1 MQIID
6 QYTDTPNEARG
17 AVVVIGNFDGVH
29 RGHAE
34 VISRAREIAT
44 GLVAP
49 LAVMAFEPHPREFF
63 APNAPTFR
71 LTTKETKAR
80 LLERHGV
87 DVAFTLPFDA
97 DLAGKSAE
105 DFVTDVLVAGLGAA
119 HVVVGFDFCFGKGRK
134 GDTALLTRMGKD
146 LGFGVTVIDAVTAS
160 KDGAEAVYSSTRIRD
175 ALREGRPDEAASLL
189 GHWWAIEGA
198 VIKGDQR
205 GRTIDFPTANLAM
218 GRYLHPAHGVYAIK
232 AEVLTGSHAGTYD
245 GVANLGRRPTFDK
258 KDVLLESFLFDFGG
272 DIYGEEL
279 VISLIEFLRPE
290 QKFDGLDAL
299 KTQIAKDS
307 KKAASVLTKLR
318 ANPQDVPW
326 AG

>member
-6 QYTDTPNEARG
+6 QYKDVPNEARG

-34 VISRAREIAT
+34 VIAQAREIAT

-49 LAVMAFEPHPREFF
+49 LAVMSFEPHPREFF
-63 APNAPTFR
+63 APDAPNFR

-87 DVAFTLPFDA
+87 DIVFTLPFNA
-97 DLAGKSAE
+97 DLAGKLAE
-105 DFVTDVLVAGLGAA
+105 DFVQDVLNTGLGLA

-134 GDTALLTRMGKD
+134 GDVHLLAQMGEQ
-146 LGFGVTVIDAVTAS
+146 LGFGVTVIEPVVTS
-160 KDGAEAVYSSTRIRD
+160 GAGNNAAYSSTRIRD
-175 ALREGRPDEAASLL
+175 ALRDGRPEEAASLL
-189 GHWWAIEGA
+189 GHWWAIEGE

-205 GRTIDFPTANLAM
+205 GRTIDFPTANIAM

-232 AEVLTGSHAGTYD
+232 SEILNGDHAGTYD

-258 KDVLLESFLFDFGG
+258 EDVLLESYLFDFEG
-272 DIYGEEL
+272 DIYGAEA
-279 VISLIEFLRPE
+279 VISLIAFIRPE
-290 QKFDGLDAL
+290 QKFDGLEAL
-299 KTQIAKDS
+299 KAQIAKDS
-307 KKAASVLTKLR
+307 DNAREILAGLK

-326 AG
+326 SE